1 MDKPKKKFWVSLD
14 GSYGFGVQTFNTDD
28 WTEEDFERIEEAHD
42 DDRLIVAQAVDAKR
56 KKQRL
61 KAKQLIRN
69 AQSLPVRWFVIDDR
83 GVVELDPDSGFP
95 I

>member
-1 MDKPKKKFWVSLD
+1 MDKPKKKFWVALD

-28 WTEEDFERIEEAHD
+28 WTERDFDRIELAHD

-56 KKQRL
+56 KKQRM
-61 KAKQLIRN
+61 KAKQLIRR
-69 AQSLPVRWFVIDDR
+69 AEDAEVRWFVIDDK
-83 GVVELDPDSGFP
+83 GVVELDPETGFP

>member
-1 MDKPKKKFWVSLD
+1 MDKPKKKFWVALD
-14 GSYGFGVQTFNTDD
+14 GSYGFGVQTFNTDN
-28 WTEEDFERIEEAHD
+28 WSEADFERVEEAHD
-42 DDRLIVAQAVDAKR
+42 SDRLIIAQAVDAKR

-61 KAKQLIRN
+61 KAKQLVRR
-69 AQSLPVRWFVIDDR
+69 AEEVDVRWFVIDDK